1 MTFGSRSGVTS
12 ESQAGSSGLQSA
24 GFNMLGATPNP
35 LKQRPLLLRLLCLPY
50 PQEAGGTHKFARR
63 GLKSTEIEIRLDE
76 HGRSVVKVTRESGW
90 PYNSWWFPP
99 YPPAEMP
106 FVVRQYLAD
115 YLMTGA
121 GTAVKRLVDLGWEY
135 AEVPLADLVRRRS
148 GLYLIA
154 LAELCRHQSALAPH
168 LIEDLIAEELKKV
181 RPCSSSTM

>member
-63 GLKSTEIEIRLDE
+63 GLKSTEIKDRLDKQ
-76 HGRSVVKVTRESGW
+76 GRSFFKVTRESVCL
-90 PYNSWWFPP
+90 YNFWWSPP

-106 FVVRQYLAD
+106 
-115 YLMTGA
+115 
-121 GTAVKRLVDLGWEY
+121 
-135 AEVPLADLVRRRS
+135 
-148 GLYLIA
+148 
-154 LAELCRHQSALAPH
+154 
-168 LIEDLIAEELKKV
+168 
-181 RPCSSSTM
+181 